1 VFPGKYRHLTD
12 PLLTVELVVLLLLTI
27 ASGAMGQS
35 SPDASQP
42 PLPPGVQIRID
53 ANPKLATVGD
63 PIQIDLDL
71 TMPSG
76 FQVDVPGLGKEVGDF
91 SILAFYPGPEIP
103 QSATAQNPAQPVPTQ
118 AGLINHHVRIVA
130 AVYKT
135 GTFAFPPVQLKLR
148 TVEGKQISVSSVPVK
163 IEIQSVLSEKKQDLK
178 DLKKQAEIPEPVRW
192 ALWFAVLTALI
203 VLGMFAWFLWK
214 RRKKHASYVPAVPP
228 QDLLKL
234 AESDLRDLLARGFPE
249 NGRVKEFYVLL
260 SEIAKRIL
268 EVGYG
273 IHAAERTTSEIVDT
287 LRRTSGPGPAD
298 VERIESFLIRCDMVK
313 FAKYVPARAEH
324 ESAAA
329 DALLILETSRQSL
342 VSRCARELTY
352 TMECGIA

>member
-1 VFPGKYRHLTD
+1 
-12 PLLTVELVVLLLLTI
+12 
-27 ASGAMGQS
+27 
-35 SPDASQP
+35 
-42 PLPPGVQIRID
+42 
-53 ANPKLATVGD
+53 
-63 PIQIDLDL
+63 
-71 TMPSG
+71 
-76 FQVDVPGLGKEVGDF
+76 
-91 SILAFYPGPEIP
+91 
-103 QSATAQNPAQPVPTQ
+103 
-118 AGLINHHVRIVA
+118 
-130 AVYKT
+130 
-135 GTFAFPPVQLKLR
+135 
-148 TVEGKQISVSSVPVK
+148 
-163 IEIQSVLSEKKQDLK
+163 
-178 DLKKQAEIPEPVRW
+178 
-192 ALWFAVLTALI
+192 
-203 VLGMFAWFLWK
+203 MFAWFLWK

-287 LRRTSGPGPAD
+287 LHRTSGPGPAD

-313 FAKYVPARAEH
+313 FAKYVPAGAEH

-329 DALLILETSRQSL
+329 DALWVLESSRQSL

-352 TMECGIA
+352 TMGCGIA